1 MTDSNETDKPLD
13 GMKRGDT
20 VGELRARREQMADG
34 RRYIIYYSFDE
45 HDRDHQVKRQEGSSD
60 DV

>member
-1 MTDSNETDKPLD
+1 
-13 GMKRGDT
+13 
-20 VGELRARREQMADG
+20 MADG